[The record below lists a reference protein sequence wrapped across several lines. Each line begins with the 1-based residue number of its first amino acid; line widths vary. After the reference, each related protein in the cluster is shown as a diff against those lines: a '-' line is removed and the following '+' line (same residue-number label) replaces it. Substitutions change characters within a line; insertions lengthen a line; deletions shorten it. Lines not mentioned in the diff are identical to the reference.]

1 MIKEVV
7 AIADNDRDMMMKVKI
22 DVSVTKDGIFTTTLS
37 KEDAETIE
45 SYGVELESNRA
56 GRSGFFSS
64 NTMTGLINKVHEV
77 LKLCLSY
84 KVVSRTPVIRYNFK
98 TTCSYVMDG
107 DEVVPNGYYLKNFRG
122 SEWKSGTVDNRG
134 FTSTGC
140 YGVNVFARPY
150 MKRVVEYTNGNQKI
164 FYDNAEFEDGS
175 YMKCLKDFGG
185 MSERIQNVLYEM
197 EGTEKN
203 AKFFVDMLKSICI
216 FNERLKGLLESNSL
230 ESLINSQ
237 KELSFIK

>member
-56 GRSGFFSS
+56 GRPGFFRSD
-64 NTMTGLINKVHEV
+64 TMAGLIHEVHEV
-77 LKLCLSY
+77 LKQCLSY

-98 TTCSYVMDG
+98 TVCNYIMDG
-107 DEVVPNGYYLKNFRG
+107 DEVVPNGYYLKDYNG
-122 SEWKSGTVDNRG
+122 SEWKCGTFDNRG
-134 FTSTGC
+134 FSSTGC
-140 YGVNVFARPY
+140 FGVNVFARPY

-164 FYDNAEFEDGS
+164 FYDRAEFEDGS
-175 YMKCLKDFGG
+175 YMKRLGDFSG
-185 MSERIQNVLYEM
+185 MDKGAQNHLYEM

-203 AKFFVDMLKSICI
+203 AKFFVDILKSICI

>member
-45 SYGVELESNRA
+45 SYGVELKSNKA
-56 GRSGFFSS
+56 GRAGFFSS
-64 NTMTGLINKVHEV
+64 DTMVGLINKVYEV
-77 LKLCLSY
+77 LKACLSY

-98 TTCSYVMDG
+98 TSCNYLMDG
-107 DEVVPNGYYLKNFRG
+107 DEVVPNGYYLKGYNG
-122 SEWKSGTVDNRG
+122 SEWKCGTVDNHG
-134 FTSTGC
+134 FSSTGC
-140 YGVNVFARPY
+140 FGVNVFARPY

-164 FYDNAEFEDGS
+164 FYDHAEFEDGS
-175 YMKCLKDFGG
+175 YMKCLDDFGG

-203 AKFFVDMLKSICI
+203 AKFFVDILKSICI